1 MRLKACICN
10 CVKSLKIG
18 GISPMMQPL
27 KNCAFSLCE
36 TLNKIGK
43 CLPVHGD
50 RPPISLQFYSVNV
63 LRMPLSHFGDLASH
77 TKFRTLPIPTLDCQ
91 ALPDDRWGRVVHPVR
106 AHSIEQLEG
115 WIMGLPP
122 HFQRLVPIGHPEKK
136 TAVAQMKMGNLELD
150 PLSSP
155 LDGFF
160 APLQLKRIHRR
171 HVPAVRRLFEACL
184 SLTRAST
191 SEHRRGRAYQRL

>member
-1 MRLKACICN
+1 MTSTHKIPD
-10 CVKSLKIG
+10 SL
-18 GISPMMQPL
+18 
-27 KNCAFSLCE
+27 
-36 TLNKIGK
+36 
-43 CLPVHGD
+43 
-50 RPPISLQFYSVNV
+50 
-63 LRMPLSHFGDLASH
+63 
-77 TKFRTLPIPTLDCQ
+77 
-91 ALPDDRWGRVVHPVR
+91 
-106 AHSIEQLEG
+106 IEQLEG
-115 WIMGLPP
+115 FIMAIHP
-122 HFQRLVPIGHPEKK
+122 HFQRRVPIGHPEKK

-150 PLSSP
+150 PLSTP